1 MAKRQHY
8 KTGPKKGQFKSSG
21 RKKTKRGGKK
31 NKKKRGKKK
40 RAASTAPK
48 KRRSNPV
55 AKKKKKRRSRR
66 RGKSGR
72 MTAKEKQEL
81 TIAAV
86 GVGYIE
92 ENTEMLAKL
101 PMATESGSK
110 KNIIYAIGLHYIG
123 KQFSGD
129 AGKWLDR
136 GSAVYAVRAGLKFGA
151 AKFTMQGDDRPELG
165 ADIYDATGHDDN
177 EVSGEIGDAG

>member
-1 MAKRQHY
+1 MAQHY
-8 KTGPKKGQFKSSG
+8 KTGPKKGQFKSG
-21 RKKTKRGGKK
+21 RRNTPRGGKK
-31 NKKKRGKKK
+31 NKKKKRGKKK
-40 RAASTAPK
+40 RAAATPK

-55 AKKKKKRRSRR
+55 AKSKKKKRRSRR
-66 RGKSGR
+66 RGKAGR

-110 KNIIYAIGLHYIG
+110 KNIIYAVALHYIG

-151 AKFTMQGDDRPELG
+151 AKFTMQGDDSRPELG